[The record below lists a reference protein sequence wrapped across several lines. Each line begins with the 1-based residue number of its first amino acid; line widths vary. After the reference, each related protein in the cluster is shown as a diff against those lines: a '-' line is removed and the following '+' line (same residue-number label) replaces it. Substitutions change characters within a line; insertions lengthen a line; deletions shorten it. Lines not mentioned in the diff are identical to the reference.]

1 MNTFFLKEEIRKII
15 LEKNKKPEDDTVEKT
30 RAVTGGRYKKEIE
43 EAGALAEQNPGE
55 LMKRLKIENIKGPDD
70 ITKLSLLLK
79 SATGNSEAMKTVY
92 GEPTPR
98 QHTQSKKKG
107 VRIPVKVIPPRD
119 ARRYIIHTMVGALG
133 ANVVEF
139 NQNFQ
144 IELLGND
151 VLVYFS
157 NKEKSW
163 HKKEK

>member
-1 MNTFFLKEEIRKII
+1 MSTIFLKEEIKKII
-15 LEKNKKPEDDTVEKT
+15 LEQNKKSDDSGVEKT
-30 RAVTGGRYKKEIE
+30 RAVSGGRYKKEIE
-43 EAGALAEQNPGE
+43 EAGALAEKNPGE
-55 LMKRLKIENIKGPDD
+55 LMKRLKVGNIKGPDD

-79 SATGNSEAMKTVY
+79 SATGNSEAMTTVY

-98 QHTQSKKKG
+98 QHTESKKKG

-119 ARRYIIHTMVGALG
+119 ARRYIIHTMVGAMG
-133 ANVVEF
+133 ANIVKF
-139 NQNFQ
+139 DQNFQ